1 MPESGREGIG
11 TFAVTCNFTLMVIA
25 NGGRQIHTSHRGS
38 FLRNFN
44 VLLLYRPVSRLIY
57 ILTAVEGK

>member
-11 TFAVTCNFTLMVIA
+11 TFAVCDFTLMVIA
-25 NGGRQIHTSHRGS
+25 NGDRQIHTSHRGS
-38 FLRNFN
+38 FLRNVN